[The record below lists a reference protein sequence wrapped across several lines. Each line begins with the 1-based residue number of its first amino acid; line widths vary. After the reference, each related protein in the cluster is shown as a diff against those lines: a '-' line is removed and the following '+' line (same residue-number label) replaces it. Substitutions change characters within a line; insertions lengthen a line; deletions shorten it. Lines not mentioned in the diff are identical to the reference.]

1 LGSLSGLGESATSHG
16 QGQSG
21 SSGSDSELLH
31 TSNSCFYWKS
41 AVTLVSRVT
50 GDIANAVPTFS
61 GMQIRLKTTSYENR
75 LFSFSC
81 KMHDSPNL
89 RMQVAV
95 FWKVH
100 KLLKLLELL

>member
-1 LGSLSGLGESATSHG
+1 LFHFGNFTGSQNHWRLGSLSGLGESATSHG

-61 GMQIRLKTTSYENR
+61 
-75 LFSFSC
+75 
-81 KMHDSPNL
+81 
-89 RMQVAV
+89 VV
-95 FWKVH
+95 
-100 KLLKLLELL
+100 